1 MSPYFRVLR
10 TGLVGLTILGVIEA
24 VERSWRRAER
34 HGRGDRAFVWRTLER
49 LPYYGVFDYIVF
61 RVNRG
66 TVYLAGY
73 GFQGRLKADA
83 EMAAKR
89 ASGWLLI
96 FYKRQRHEGR
106 RGDASHFL
114 SVTAWW
120 RAFDAPLEWLAP
132 PAHICRA
139 YVDPERGRRMT
150 PAARQAGAARSRI
163 SRSHL
168 RAGTSLILETARN
181 RAVGLEIG
189 HSGDRRRQMS
199 TFDVQSIEIAA
210 PFLVA
215 FRYIADPANL
225 PGLDARVQAGVGGPC
240 LDGNACGRCPD
251 RVTGSSVGA
260 ARHHRLDD
268 HVSGWWHRN
277 SRVACDSSR

>member
-10 TGLVGLTILGVIEA
+10 IGLVGLTILGVISGATSGGAQSVTAEET
-24 VERSWRRAER
+24 VRSVRRM
-34 HGRGDRAFVWRTLER
+34 LER

-73 GFQGRLKADA
+73 GFEGRLKADA

-150 PAARQAGAARSRI
+150 PAARQACAARSRQPV
-163 SRSHL
+163 
-168 RAGTSLILETARN
+168 TLEGGHKSNPRN
-181 RAVGLEIG
+181 
-189 HSGDRRRQMS
+189 
-199 TFDVQSIEIAA
+199 
-210 PFLVA
+210 
-215 FRYIADPANL
+215 
-225 PGLDARVQAGVGGPC
+225 GPH
-240 LDGNACGRCPD
+240 P
-251 RVTGSSVGA
+251 
-260 ARHHRLDD
+260 
-268 HVSGWWHRN
+268 SGWARKSAIVVDQEDIDEHVRR
-277 SRVACDSSR
+277 SKH